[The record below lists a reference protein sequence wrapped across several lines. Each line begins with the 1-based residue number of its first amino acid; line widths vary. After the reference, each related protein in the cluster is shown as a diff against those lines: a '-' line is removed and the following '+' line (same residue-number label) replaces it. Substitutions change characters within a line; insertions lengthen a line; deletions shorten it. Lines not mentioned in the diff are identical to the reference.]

1 MQSALRADFSSNKR
15 NLITWARTLHG
26 FIHRVMSK
34 QLKQNIGLRVKAARQ
49 QKGLTQAQLAEAI
62 DKAFETISNIERGKT
77 APNFSTLYDIA
88 NVLGLPMRE
97 FFELED
103 VDVSDARQRLLMQLN
118 TMIAQ
123 MDDRQLNLL
132 LKLGEVLHEEGES

>member
-1 MQSALRADFSSNKR
+1 M
-15 NLITWARTLHG
+15 
-26 FIHRVMSK
+26 
-34 QLKQNIGLRVKAARQ
+34 KQNIGLRVKAARQ

-97 FFELED
+97 FFD
-103 VDVSDARQRLLMQLN
+103 VDDAELSDARQRLLMQLN
-118 TMIAQ
+118 TMISQ
-123 MDDRQLNLL
+123 MDDRQLHLL
-132 LKLGEVLHEEGES
+132 LKLGQVLQEEYG

>member
-1 MQSALRADFSSNKR
+1 
-15 NLITWARTLHG
+15 
-26 FIHRVMSK
+26 MSK

-77 APNFSTLYDIA
+77 APNFSTLHDIA

-97 FFELED
+97 FFELDDE
-103 VDVSDARQRLLMQLN
+103 DVSDARQRLLMSVNALVSQL
-118 TMIAQ
+118 
-123 MDDRQLNLL
+123 DDRQLGLL
-132 LKLGEVLHEEGES
+132 LKLGKVLHEDRH

>member
-1 MQSALRADFSSNKR
+1 
-15 NLITWARTLHG
+15 
-26 FIHRVMSK
+26 MSE
-34 QLKQNIGLRVKAARQ
+34 QLKQNIGLRVKTARQ
-49 QKGLTQAQLAEAI
+49 QQGMTQAQLAEAI

-77 APNFSTLYDIA
+77 APNFSTLADIA

-123 MDDRQLNLL
+123 MDDRQLNLC
-132 LKLGEVLHEEGES
+132 

>member
-1 MQSALRADFSSNKR
+1 
-15 NLITWARTLHG
+15 
-26 FIHRVMSK
+26 MSK

-62 DKAFETISNIERGKT
+62 DKAFETISYIERGKT
-77 APNFSTLYDIA
+77 APNFSTLHDIA

-97 FFELED
+97 FFD
-103 VDVSDARQRLLMQLN
+103 VDEAELSDARQRLLMQLN
-118 TMIAQ
+118 TMVSQ

-132 LKLGEVLHEEGES
+132 LKLGQVLRDDWEE

>member
-1 MQSALRADFSSNKR
+1 
-15 NLITWARTLHG
+15 
-26 FIHRVMSK
+26 MSK
-34 QLKQNIGLRVKAARQ
+34 QLKQNIGLRVKAART

-77 APNFSTLYDIA
+77 APNFSTLNDIA

-103 VDVSDARQRLLMQLN
+103 EDITDARQRLLMQVN
-118 TMIAQ
+118 SMIAH

-132 LKLGEVLHEEGES
+132 LKLGKVLQEHEG

>member
-1 MQSALRADFSSNKR
+1 
-15 NLITWARTLHG
+15 
-26 FIHRVMSK
+26 MSK

-62 DKAFETISNIERGKT
+62 DKACETISNIERGKT

-88 NVLGLPMRE
+88 NVLGLPMGE
-97 FFELED
+97 FFELDHEEI
-103 VDVSDARQRLLMQLN
+103 SDARQKLLMQLN
-118 TMIAQ
+118 TLVSQ

-132 LKLGEVLHEEGES
+132 LKLGQVLQENEIN

>member
-1 MQSALRADFSSNKR
+1 M
-15 NLITWARTLHG
+15 
-26 FIHRVMSK
+26 
-34 QLKQNIGLRVKAARQ
+34 KAARQ

-97 FFELED
+97 FFELDHE
-103 VDVSDARQRLLMQLN
+103 DVSDARQRPLIQLN
-118 TMIAQ
+118 TMIFQ

-132 LKLGEVLHEEGES
+132 LKLGQVLKEDGES

>member
-1 MQSALRADFSSNKR
+1 
-15 NLITWARTLHG
+15 
-26 FIHRVMSK
+26 MSD
-34 QLKQNIGLRVKAARQ
+34 QLKRNIGLRVKAART
-49 QKGLTQAQLAEAI
+49 QKGLTQPQLAEAI

-77 APNFSTLYDIA
+77 APNFSTLHDIA

-97 FFELED
+97 FFELDHED
-103 VDVSDARQRLLMQLN
+103 ISDARQRLLMQLN

-132 LKLGEVLHEEGES
+132 LKLGQVLQENETN